1 MLSVVKA
8 LGFLGK
14 IDETL
19 VLPVVNLAL
28 ARYVYS
34 NQNNNTMLRYI
45 VQTQQHHSWCC
56 YKLSL
61 HNLF

>member
-1 MLSVVKA
+1 MLSVVKL

-14 IDETL
+14 INETFVSL
-19 VLPVVNLAL
+19 VANLAL

-45 VQTQQHHSWCC
+45 A
-56 YKLSL
+56 SL
-61 HNLF
+61 YHTDTAADAISQEFT

>member
-19 VLPVVNLAL
+19 VSPVANLAL

-34 NQNNNTMLRYI
+34 NQNNDTTLRYI
-45 VQTQQHHSWCC
+45 VQTLQ
-56 YKLSL
+56 LML
-61 HNLF
+61 